1 VRALAIV
8 VLLAACAQRPAPK
21 DPSQRALLRD
31 LERQVTVSAATGW
44 GADKI
49 EIEALTKPAI
59 DSACRVD
66 LLDRKELAEWISA
79 EIRRLGGPVDVAW
92 RARGKELDAI
102 SDLLV
107 LTRVQKLLA
116 RAEELSLD
124 CPFWVE
130 PEHPFGGRQIS
141 EHTWMLSFGG
151 GGKGTV
157 SLQSG
162 ELDLKF
168 GGAGRLLLGRAFT
181 DGHALFVGIEAGAS
195 AAFPKNDM
203 GERTMLELGV
213 DVVAPVVYRRTLL
226 NAYLEFE
233 AGWLGRATERDWQ
246 DFDHGVHVGFA
257 IGGRAL
263 RTRWLFPG
271 AAFGVSWERT
281 FLDGDD
287 STTIKIGARVAFDL
301 EL

>member
-1 VRALAIV
+1 M
-8 VLLAACAQRPAPK
+8 
-21 DPSQRALLRD
+21 
-31 LERQVTVSAATGW
+31 VTVSAATGW
-44 GADKI
+44 GSDKV
-49 EIEALTKPAI
+49 EVDALTKPAV

-66 LLDRKELAEWISA
+66 LLDRRSLAEWIAS
-79 EIRRLGGPVDVAW
+79 EIGRLGGPVEEAW
-92 RARGKELDAI
+92 RARDKDLDAVD
-102 SDLLV
+102 DLLV

-124 CPFWVE
+124 CPFWLE
-130 PEHPFGGRQIS
+130 PERPFRGRQIS
-141 EHTWMLSFGG
+141 EQTWLLSFGG

-162 ELDLKF
+162 DLDLKF
-168 GGAGRLLLGRAFT
+168 GGAGRLLLGRAFS
-181 DGHALFVGIEAGAS
+181 DANALFVGLEAGAS

-213 DVVAPVVYRRTLL
+213 DVVAPLVYRRTLL
-226 NAYLEFE
+226 NAYFELE
-233 AGWLGRATERDWQ
+233 AGWLGRATERDWG
-246 DFDHGVHVGFA
+246 DFDHGVHLGLA

-271 AAFGVSWERT
+271 AAFGFSWERT

-287 STTIKIGARVAFDL
+287 ATTIKIGARVAFDL

>member
-1 VRALAIV
+1 M
-8 VLLAACAQRPAPK
+8 
-21 DPSQRALLRD
+21 
-31 LERQVTVSAATGW
+31 E
-44 GADKI
+44 
-49 EIEALTKPAI
+49 E
-59 DSACRVD
+59 
-66 LLDRKELAEWISA
+66 
-79 EIRRLGGPVDVAW
+79 AW
-92 RARGKELDAI
+92 RARGKDLGAVE
-102 SDLLV
+102 DLLV

-130 PEHPFGGRQIS
+130 PEHPFRGRQIS
-141 EHTWMLSFGG
+141 ERRWLLSFGG

-157 SLQSG
+157 ALQSG

-168 GGAGRLLLGRAFT
+168 GGAGRLLLGHTFT
-181 DGHALFVGIEAGAS
+181 DTHALFVGVEAGAS
-195 AAFPKNDM
+195 AAFPKNAM
-203 GERTMLELGV
+203 GERTALELGA
-213 DVVAPVVYRRTLL
+213 DVVAPLVYRRTLL
-226 NAYLEFE
+226 NAYVEAE
-233 AGWLGRATERDWQ
+233 AGWLGRATERDWT

-287 STTIKIGARVAFDL
+287 ATTIKIGARVAFDL

>member
-1 VRALAIV
+1 VRSLALV
-8 VLLAACAQRPAPK
+8 VTLAACAQRPAPVE
-21 DPSQRALLRD
+21 PSQRALFRD
-31 LERQVTVSAATGW
+31 LERMVTVSAATGW
-44 GADKI
+44 GADTV
-49 EIEALTKPAI
+49 EVDALTKPAL

-66 LLDRKELAEWISA
+66 ILGRKELGDFVAS
-79 EIRRLGGPVDVAW
+79 EIRRLGGPVEDAW
-92 RARGKELDAI
+92 RARGKDLGAVD
-102 SDLLV
+102 DLLV

-130 PEHPFGGRQIS
+130 PEHPFTGRQIS
-141 EHTWMLSFGG
+141 DGNWLLSFGG

-157 SLQSG
+157 AIQG
-162 ELDLKF
+162 GDADLKF
-168 GGAGRLLLGRAFT
+168 GGAGRLLLGYAIS
-181 DGHALFVGIEAGAS
+181 DGHALFAGLEAGAS

-213 DVVAPVVYRRTLL
+213 DVVAPLVYRRTLL
-226 NAYLEFE
+226 NAYFELEG
-233 AGWLGRATERDWQ
+233 GWLGRATERDWG
-246 DFDHGVHVGFA
+246 DFDHGVHVGAA

-271 AAFGVSWERT
+271 FAFGVSWERT
-281 FLDGDD
+281 FLAGDD
-287 STTIKIGARVAFDL
+287 ATTIKVGARVAFDL

>member
-1 VRALAIV
+1 MRIAIAV
-8 VLLAACAQRPAPK
+8 FVLAACAQRPAPK
-21 DPSQRALLRD
+21 EPSQRALFRD

-44 GADKI
+44 GPDKI
-49 EIEALTKPAI
+49 EIEALAKPAL

-66 LLDRKELAEWISA
+66 LLDRRELADWIAA
-79 EIRRLGGPVDVAW
+79 EIRRLGGPVEDAW
-92 RARGKELDAI
+92 RKAGKDLDAVD
-102 SDLLV
+102 DLLV

-124 CPFWVE
+124 CPFWIE
-130 PEHPFGGRQIS
+130 PEQPFHGRQIS
-141 EHTWMLSFGG
+141 DGEWLLSFGG
-151 GGKGTV
+151 GGKGTL
-157 SLQSG
+157 SDQG
-162 ELDLKF
+162 GKLDLKF
-168 GGAGRLLLGRAFT
+168 GGAGRLLLGRAFS
-181 DGHALFVGIEAGAS
+181 DRNALFVGLEAGAS

-213 DVVAPVVYRRTLL
+213 DVVAPLVYRRTLL
-226 NAYLEFE
+226 NAYFELE
-233 AGWLGRATERDWQ
+233 AGWLGRATERDWEH
-246 DFDHGVHVGFA
+246 FDHGVHVGFA
-257 IGGRAL
+257 VGGRAL

-287 STTIKIGARVAFDL
+287 ATTLKIGARVAFDL

>member
-1 VRALAIV
+1 M
-8 VLLAACAQRPAPK
+8 
-21 DPSQRALLRD
+21 
-31 LERQVTVSAATGW
+31 TVSAATGW
-44 GADKI
+44 GADKV
-49 EIEALTKPAI
+49 EIDALTKPAL

-66 LLDRKELAEWISA
+66 MLDRRELAAWIAS
-79 EIRRLGGPVDVAW
+79 EIRRLGGPVEEAY
-92 RARGKELDAI
+92 RARGNDLEAVD
-102 SDLLV
+102 DLLV

-124 CPFWVE
+124 CPFYIE
-130 PEHPFGGRQIS
+130 PERPFRGRQTS
-141 EHTWMLSFGG
+141 HENVLLSFGG

-157 SLQSG
+157 AIQG
-162 ELDLKF
+162 GNADLKF
-168 GGAGRLLLGRAFT
+168 GGAGRLLLGYAFN
-181 DGHALFVGIEAGAS
+181 DGHALFGGVEAGAS

-213 DVVAPVVYRRTLL
+213 DVVTPLVYRRTLL
-226 NAYLEFE
+226 NAYVEVE
-233 AGWLGRATERDWQ
+233 AGWLGRATERDWK
-246 DFDHGVHVGFA
+246 DFDHGVHLGLA

-271 AAFGVSWERT
+271 FAFGVSWERT

-287 STTIKIGARVAFDL
+287 TTTIKVGARVAFDL